1 MTPDGEFIETD
12 AGCHYTAALL
22 NLHIQDCVAIAVDRD
37 DHLIAMPYLDYKFVS
52 FLFSG

>member
-22 NLHIQDCVAIAVDRD
+22 KVYIHRVVSIAVDHD
-37 DHLIAMPYLDYKFVS
+37 DHLIAMSYPDHKFVS
-52 FLFSG
+52 F